1 MIKDI
6 VVNLGLGTNDPAGV
20 YAISVAEAFGAH
32 VLGIAFC
39 YEPVIPGT
47 VMGGIPP
54 EIIDS
59 QRAESDKKARAAIAR
74 FEQAANRAGISVE
87 TRTITAS
94 ISGAADEL
102 GRIGRRFDLV
112 VVGQPQ
118 RQKSLPDEVVDE
130 GVLFESGRP
139 VIFVPFI
146 QKGGMKLDRIMV
158 CWDGSRTAA
167 RAIADAMPLL
177 KKAKQVEV
185 VIISAK
191 PGKSDE
197 VPGAD
202 LGQHLA
208 RHGLKVDVKRITS
221 PDIDVASTIL
231 SYAARFLRR
240 YDCDGRLWPFALA
253 RVRAW
258 RRHARPARGN
268 DGACIDVTLDCRGY
282 WVAAFAGTTFNG
294 VGKSRHIA

>member
-6 VVNLGLGTNDPAGV
+6 VVNLGLGTHDPAGD
-20 YAISVAEAFGAH
+20 YAISAAEAFGAH
-32 VLGIAFC
+32 VLGIAVS

-54 EIIDS
+54 EIIES
-59 QRAESDKKARAAIAR
+59 QRSESNKKASTAVSR
-74 FEQAANRAGISVE
+74 FEQAVKRTGVSGE
-87 TRTITAS
+87 TRTISAS
-94 ISGAADEL
+94 ISGAADQI

-112 VVGQPQ
+112 IVGQPE

-158 CWDGSRTAA
+158 CWDGSRAAA
-167 RAIADAMPLL
+167 RAVADAMPFM
-177 KKAKQVEV
+177 KKAKQVEI
-185 VIISAK
+185 VIVADK
-191 PGKSDE
+191 PGKKDE
-197 VPGAD
+197 MPGAD

-221 PDIDVASTIL
+221 PEIDVPSTIL
-231 SYAARFLRR
+231 SYAADSSAD
-240 YDCDGRLWPFALA
+240 YDCHGWIRTLSLA
-253 RVRAW
+253 RICP
-258 RRHARPARGN
+258 RRRDPRLA
-268 DGACIDVTLDCRGY
+268 
-282 WVAAFAGTTFNG
+282 
-294 VGKSRHIA
+294 

>member
-6 VVNLGLGTNDPAGV
+6 VVNLGLGTHDPAGD
-20 YAISVAEAFGAH
+20 YAISAAEAFGAH
-32 VLGIAFC
+32 VLGIAVS

-54 EIIDS
+54 EIIES
-59 QRAESDKKARAAIAR
+59 QRSESNKKASTAVSR
-74 FEQAANRAGISVE
+74 FEQAVKRTGVSGE
-87 TRTITAS
+87 TRTISAS
-94 ISGAADEL
+94 ISGAADQI

-112 VVGQPQ
+112 VVGQPE

-139 VIFVPFI
+139 VIFVPYI

-158 CWDGSRTAA
+158 CWDGSRAAA
-167 RAIADAMPLL
+167 RAVADAMPFL

-185 VIISAK
+185 VIVADK
-191 PGKSDE
+191 PGKKDE
-197 VPGAD
+197 IPGAD

-221 PDIDVASTIL
+221 PEIDVPSTIL
-231 SYAARFLRR
+231 SYAADSSADMIVMGGYGHSRLREFIL
-240 YDCDGRLWPFALA
+240 GGAT
-253 RVRAW
+253 
-258 RRHARPARGN
+258 RGLLE
-268 DGACIDVTLDCRGY
+268 AMTVPVLM
-282 WVAAFAGTTFNG
+282 
-294 VGKSRHIA
+294 SH